1 MISKIIASLII
12 FAIGIF
18 VGIVLCVELGIYD
31 TYSTDVLE
39 SEYGVPFYTET
50 QCLALIEDGSIG
62 NSVNR
67 SISKNTT
74 ITKEPHK
81 AISLREQLR
90 KRIKEEDK

>member
-31 TYSTDVLE
+31 TYSTDILE
-39 SEYGVPFYTET
+39 SEYGVTFYTET
-50 QCLALIEDGSIG
+50 QCLEFIEDGSIG
-62 NSVNR
+62 KSVNK
-67 SISKNTT
+67 SISENIT
-74 ITKEPHK
+74 ITKDPHK

-90 KRIKEEDK
+90 KRIKEEDE